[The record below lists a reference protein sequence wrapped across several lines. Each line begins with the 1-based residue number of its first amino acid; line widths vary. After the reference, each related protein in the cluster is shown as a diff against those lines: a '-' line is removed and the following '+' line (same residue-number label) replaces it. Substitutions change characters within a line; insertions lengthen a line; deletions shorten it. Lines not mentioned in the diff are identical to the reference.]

1 MEWELLQKPGKDGI
15 RQFSLNGDESVALL
29 GEAVTTA
36 KKAGLAWEET
46 PIELVPQDKLVE
58 LVRLSQLEATKE
70 EGNES
75 K

>member
-1 MEWELLQKPGKDGI
+1 MVSGSSPLT
-15 RQFSLNGDESVALL
+15 GDESVALL
-29 GEAVTTA
+29 SEAVAAA
-36 KKAGLAWEET
+36 KKAGLVWQEE

-70 EGNES
+70 DDNES